1 MDFVFFTLILCVGK
15 LEGLTVKVA
24 ENVAKELSVMED
36 DGSCTVSDVRMVL
49 QAWLHLASFNLY
61 DTGRVGALVEEINMM
76 HQQVW
81 PLSLFTGLLPLNS
94 LPSLVVKCN

>member
-1 MDFVFFTLILCVGK
+1 M
-15 LEGLTVKVA
+15 KVA

-36 DGSCTVSDVRMVL
+36 DGTCTVSDVRMVL

-76 HQQVW
+76 HQQVLW
-81 PLSLFTGLLPLNS
+81 PLTHFPPQFTPFSCGKMQIRLRLWLIGVQS
-94 LPSLVVKCN
+94 FGAR